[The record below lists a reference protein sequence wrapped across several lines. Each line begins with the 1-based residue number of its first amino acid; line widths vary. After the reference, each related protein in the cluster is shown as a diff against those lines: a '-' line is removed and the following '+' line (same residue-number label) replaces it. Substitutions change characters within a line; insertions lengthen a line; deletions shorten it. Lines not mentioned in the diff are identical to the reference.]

1 MKRGVLYIS
10 HSPENSRVLSA
21 MLAAVSIPLKQAQ
34 GLKVATEILDS
45 ETFGLILTEAQLADG
60 KWEDIMDLVKR
71 THPHA
76 EVVVTDRLADAR
88 LWADALNEGAYDVLA
103 QPFYSGEVQRVVTNA
118 LSVPARLSAKR
129 ELGSA
134 LGLAAPVTLPA

>member
-10 HSPENSRVLSA
+10 HSLENSRVLSA

-34 GLKVATEILDS
+34 SLKVATEILDS
-45 ETFGLILTEAQLADG
+45 ETFGLILTEAKLADG

-88 LWADALNEGAYDVLA
+88 LWADALNEGVYDVLA

-129 ELGSA
+129 ELGSP
-134 LGLAAPVTLPA
+134 LGLAAPATLPA